1 MLPMALG
8 RLCRTR
14 RNWSGSTVPTRTPR
28 LSKPCCGACLPLR
41 PSAGRGERSCSR
53 LCAGWHAGTSG
64 AMLTGSIRLLTS
76 EGVEATRQFV
86 REAKAFAPSI
96 SDSNLFQAL
105 RNVWVTHS
113 VQLLLRAPITL
124 SPSVFAYSMLYPW
137 TDNCLDDPQLSPEAK
152 RAFGNWLTLRLAG
165 LDGVAPD
172 AHCGE
177 VGALVARI
185 EGQYP
190 RPEFPD
196 VYFSLQAIHKAQMH
210 SLRQQDASR
219 DWGEQ
224 ALLDLSIAKGGASVL
239 ADASLVRGWLSHEE
253 AEFMFAYGVV
263 LQLIDDLQDLG
274 DDLRNR
280 HMTLFTRQTALGALD
295 ALTTRFWAFTRLVLG
310 SFNRFASAQSAS
322 LKRLLQDNLRFIVLQ
337 SVARHRR
344 FYTPAFVSMLED
356 RPPCAS
362 AISHGRRRPWRTGM
376 PRCWNPFGVD
386 ADWNQRSTC
395 WTDGKRET

>member
-1 MLPMALG
+1 MLRRLPAAPAKRRTWREELLQAVRRMARGHLG
-8 RLCRTR
+8 GDADGL
-14 RNWSGSTVPTRTPR
+14 NQ
-28 LSKPCCGACLPLR
+28 
-41 PSAGRGERSCSR
+41 
-53 LCAGWHAGTSG
+53 
-64 AMLTGSIRLLTS
+64 LLTS

-137 TDNCLDDPQLSPEAK
+137 TDNCLDDPRLSPDAK
-152 RAFGNWLTLRLAG
+152 RAFGDWLTLRLAG
-165 LDGVAPD
+165 VEARRRTRIAAKSAPLSPESKGNTQGLSSLTSIS
-172 AHCGE
+172 ACKASTKRKCTVFGSRTPRGT
-177 VGALVARI
+177 GANR
-185 EGQYP
+185 
-190 RPEFPD
+190 
-196 VYFSLQAIHKAQMH
+196 S
-210 SLRQQDASR
+210 
-219 DWGEQ
+219 
-224 ALLDLSIAKGGASVL
+224 LLDLSIAKGGASVL

-337 SVARHRR
+337 SVARHRG
-344 FYTPAFVSMLED
+344 FYTPAFVSMLEETSPVRFCYLARQEKTLAD
-356 RPPCAS
+356 RYAEALRS
-362 AISHGRRRPWRTGM
+362 IR
-376 PRCWNPFGVD
+376 
-386 ADWNQRSTC
+386 QRHRLQSVF
-395 WTDGKRET
+395 DMLD